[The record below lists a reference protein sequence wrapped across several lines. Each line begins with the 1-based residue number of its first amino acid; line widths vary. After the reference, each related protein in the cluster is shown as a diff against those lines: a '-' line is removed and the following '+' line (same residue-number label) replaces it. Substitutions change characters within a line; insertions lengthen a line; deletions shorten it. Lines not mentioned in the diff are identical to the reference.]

1 MCVHGHAARSSP
13 APRVSSVSS
22 VAIHPSRHL
31 RGLTTWCYLP
41 HRGSRGRRR
50 AEVRGRRWTKLRG
63 ARGTVE
69 YVRATLYPHTHPYRT
84 SLHVMLAYTG
94 CHRRCV
100 CGRGPV
106 LGRASAHRSVRGTGR
121 DHIPVWPCV
130 SLRQRP
136 SPLHRKCRA
145 AEILEAAPTPR
156 HARFQRLQ
164 VWCLCFGT
172 VTLGFPAVFCC
183 GDCCGSC
190 CGNCCRCNICD
201 DVC

>member
-69 YVRATLYPHTHPYRT
+69 YVRATLYPTPTPIAPRSMRCWPIQGATAAVCVGEALCVRPPLLIAVCVVQGVIT
-84 SLHVMLAYTG
+84 SLCGPALA
-94 CHRRCV
+94 
-100 CGRGPV
+100 CGRGHR
-106 LGRASAHRSVRGTGR
+106 LYTGSAE
-121 DHIPVWPCV
+121 
-130 SLRQRP
+130 LQR
-136 SPLHRKCRA
+136 
-145 AEILEAAPTPR
+145 
-156 HARFQRLQ
+156 F
-164 VWCLCFGT
+164 
-172 VTLGFPAVFCC
+172 
-183 GDCCGSC
+183 
-190 CGNCCRCNICD
+190 
-201 DVC
+201 